1 MLIQKLGWGHFS
13 TVWLAKDF
21 KYSSYVAIK
30 IMKSAK
36 HYLEASYD
44 EVLTSITQI
53 EILQK
58 VAKNALNPAWLASL
72 KDYEKDKKK
81 YDRDDCHVL
90 NLLNA
95 FIHKGPYGNH
105 FCMVFEI
112 LGINLW
118 EVLKKYDCKG
128 LPINI
133 VKEITRQVLM
143 GLDFLNRICRVIHT
157 DLKPE
162 NVLLCLTEEEL
173 KKIVE
178 DEQLSN
184 QS

>member
-1 MLIQKLGWGHFS
+1 M
-13 TVWLAKDF
+13 
-21 KYSSYVAIK
+21 
-30 IMKSAK
+30 
-36 HYLEASYD
+36 
-44 EVLTSITQI
+44 QI

-58 VAKNALNPAWLASL
+58 VAKNALNPEWLASL
-72 KDYEKDKKK
+72 REYEKDKKK

-95 FIHKGPYGNH
+95 FLYKGPYGNH

-118 EVLKKYDCKG
+118 EILKKYDCKG
-128 LPINI
+128 LPINV

-162 NVLLCLTEEEL
+162 NVLVCLTEQEL
-173 KKIVE
+173 KRIVE
-178 DEQLSN
+178 DEQLSSKEEFN
-184 QS
+184 